1 MWPEGTAPDLQAIMT
16 LKGMKRAEQMQVLET
31 LGLDTSGAA
40 AANIDG
46 TLPGTSSS
54 TGSSGLNVAGISFQT
69 SGVSLSGASVPL
81 PQVGKM
87 LQPAAKMTVDN
98 TREIASKVSNCQNDC
113 FLCNVYLCNGL

>member
-46 TLPGTSSS
+46 TLPGSSS
-54 TGSSGLNVAGISFQT
+54 TSSSGLNVAGISFHR

-87 LQPAAKMTVDN
+87 FQPAAKMTVDN
-98 TREIASKVSNCQNDC
+98 TREIASKVSQ
-113 FLCNVYLCNGL
+113 

>member
-46 TLPGTSSS
+46 TLPNSSS
-54 TGSSGLNVAGISFQT
+54 TSMAGISFQT
-69 SGVSLSGASVPL
+69 AGVSLSTSSVPL

-87 LQPAAKMTVDN
+87 FQPAAKMTVDN
-98 TREIASKVSNCQNDC
+98 TREIASKVS
-113 FLCNVYLCNGL
+113 